1 MIKIVEDL
9 KFGPK
14 NSKKLTE
21 CGLTSIRL
29 KDPDEVWFTVPE
41 TCMRDFLAFWRSAV
55 RNTSPA
61 AAERKKVATI

>member
-1 MIKIVEDL
+1 M
-9 KFGPK
+9 
-14 NSKKLTE
+14 
-21 CGLTSIRL
+21 
-29 KDPDEVWFTVPE
+29 KDPDGYRVTVPE